1 MENNL
6 FVDTNVL
13 IHLLDGNNSALNLL
27 QDKIIHVS
35 FVTEMELLSRKLI
48 TKKEIGIINT
58 LLDSCKIYELNESIK
73 LQAIIFMRNNR
84 FKLPDAVI
92 AATASYYEIQLITGD
107 TKFKNI
113 TGCTIIKYKQ

>member
-1 MENNL
+1 MENSL

-13 IHLLDGNNSALNLL
+13 IHLLDGDENALNLL
-27 QDKIIHVS
+27 QNKSIHVS
-35 FVTEMELLSRKLI
+35 FITEMELLSRKLI

-58 LLDSCKIYELNESIK
+58 LLESCKIYEFNEAIK
-73 LQAIIFMRNNR
+73 QQAIIIMRNNR

-92 AATASYYEIQLITGD
+92 AATANYYEIQLITGD

-113 TGCTIIKYKQ
+113 SGCTIINYK